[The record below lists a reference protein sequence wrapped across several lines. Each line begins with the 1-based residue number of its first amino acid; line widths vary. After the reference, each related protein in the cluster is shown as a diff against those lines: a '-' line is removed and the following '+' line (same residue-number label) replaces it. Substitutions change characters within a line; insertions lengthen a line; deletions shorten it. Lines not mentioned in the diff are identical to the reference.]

1 MKVWV
6 LCSAARTKWLSRSPR
21 TNTRVYKSPCD
32 CCLWV
37 FTTHALMSVTIVDSS
52 TSADAGANNQYKR
65 YSTPASTTQPAL
77 SGAGQKRRVG
87 SRNGQELYYFARS
100 FKDPNSMQVQRLHR
114 DSHPDPLFNVTARTV
129 NKKTSRVKQ
138 GLSLNGDLSIA
149 TSTDPCPSTVLYDGS
164 CAPLSSGDHF
174 TQVYTAQPYDSAT
187 SGPGAVHRGFAQFSR
202 YGVFFNPRSTPL
214 VLPDSTVRSRANSS
228 ACSSDG
234 DETTNGTRNSIST
247 IGRSSIDVATLDPFF
262 YQPIAWLIVPD
273 GTSAFRLVDQST
285 NTAIG
290 RWSRRRNSHNSEYA
304 WVFTCKGEILAAFD
318 NGRLK
323 VSPHPSTATYVD
335 QEIKK
340 LRLKTYAK
348 RTNQSPTDINMPK
361 TSIRNSI
368 SSIARSHSTNAIIN
382 SNFIASEYRP
392 RFVDGILF
400 SYLALQ
406 LNLES
411 TALDDG
417 TKLHLPESTDG
428 NYYSHSKKR
437 LSSFVSTIKSVFKPP
452 SPP

>member
-1 MKVWV
+1 MPTREGLGFVFSRAYKVAIAIATHSGR
-6 LCSAARTKWLSRSPR
+6 L
-21 TNTRVYKSPCD
+21 YISPCD
-32 CCLWV
+32 CCLYV
-37 FTTHALMSVTIVDSS
+37 YPTTSVTMSITIVDSS
-52 TSADAGANNQYKR
+52 TSAVADANNQYKR
-65 YSTPASTTQPAL
+65 HSSSTRPAL
-77 SGAGQKRRVG
+77 AGGAGQKRRVG

-100 FKDPNSMQVQRLHR
+100 FKEPNSMQVQRLHR

-129 NKKTSRVKQ
+129 NRKASRIKQ
-138 GLSLNGDLSIA
+138 GLSLDGDLSMA
-149 TSTDPCPSTVLYDGS
+149 TPTEPSPSTVLYDGS
-164 CAPLSSGDHF
+164 CAPLSSTDHF

-187 SGPGAVHRGFAQFSR
+187 SGPGAVHRGFVQFSR

-214 VLPDSTVRSRANSS
+214 VLPDSTVRSRASSS

-247 IGRSSIDVATLDPFF
+247 IRRNSVDAAALDPFF

-273 GTSAFRLVDQST
+273 EPSAFWLIDQST

-304 WVFTCKGEILAAFD
+304 WVFTCKGEVLAAFD
-318 NGRLK
+318 NGCLK
-323 VSPHPSTATYVD
+323 ISPHQSTATYVD

-340 LRLKTYAK
+340 LRLRTYSK
-348 RTNQSPTDINMPK
+348 RTNNQSPTDINMPK

-411 TALDDG
+411 AALDDG
-417 TKLHLPESTDG
+417 TKQHLPESNT
-428 NYYSHSKKR
+428 NNHSKKR

>member
-1 MKVWV
+1 
-6 LCSAARTKWLSRSPR
+6 
-21 TNTRVYKSPCD
+21 
-32 CCLWV
+32 
-37 FTTHALMSVTIVDSS
+37 MSVTIVDSAMA
-52 TSADAGANNQYKR
+52 TTAGATNSRYKR
-65 YSTPASTTQPAL
+65 YSSPPSAGRPPATVA
-77 SGAGQKRRVG
+77 AGGQSKRRVG
-87 SRNGQELYYFARS
+87 SRSGQELYYFARS
-100 FKDPNSMQVQRLHR
+100 FKDPSSMQVQRLHR

-129 NKKTSRVKQ
+129 NKKASRVKQ
-138 GLSLNGDLSIA
+138 GFSLDGDLSIA
-149 TSTDPCPSTVLYDGS
+149 TSTDPSPSTVLYDGS
-164 CAPLSSGDHF
+164 CAPLSSTDHF
-174 TQVYTAQPYDSAT
+174 TQIYTAQPYDSAT
-187 SGPGAVHRGFAQFSR
+187 SGPGAVHRGFVQFSR

-228 ACSSDG
+228 TCSSDG
-234 DETTNGTRNSIST
+234 DDTTNGTRSSFSL
-247 IGRSSIDVATLDPFF
+247 GRTSMDAAALDPFF
-262 YQPIAWLIVPD
+262 YQPIAWLIIPD
-273 GTSAFRLVDQST
+273 GTSSSGFRLVDQST

-290 RWSRRRNSHNSEYA
+290 RWSRKRNSHNSEYA
-304 WVFTCKGEILAAFD
+304 WVFTCRGEILAAFE

-323 VSPHPSTATYVD
+323 ISSNPSTATYVD

-348 RTNQSPTDINMPK
+348 RTNNQSPTDINMPK

-417 TKLHLPESTDG
+417 TKQHLPEST
-428 NYYSHSKKR
+428 NNNSNNSKKR

>member
-1 MKVWV
+1 
-6 LCSAARTKWLSRSPR
+6 
-21 TNTRVYKSPCD
+21 
-32 CCLWV
+32 
-37 FTTHALMSVTIVDSS
+37 MSVTIVDSPS
-52 TSADAGANNQYKR
+52 TAVADANNRYQR
-65 YSTPASTTQPAL
+65 YSSPASAAQQPAIANT
-77 SGAGQKRRVG
+77 AGQSKRRVG
-87 SRNGQELYYFARS
+87 SRSGQELYYFARS

-129 NKKTSRVKQ
+129 NKKASRVKQ
-138 GLSLNGDLSIA
+138 GLSLDGDLSIA
-149 TSTDPCPSTVLYDGS
+149 TSTDPSASTVLYDGS
-164 CAPLSSGDHF
+164 CAPLSSTDHF
-174 TQVYTAQPYDSAT
+174 TQIYTAQPYDSAT

-228 ACSSDG
+228 TCSSDG
-234 DETTNGTRNSIST
+234 DESTNNTRNSFSVA
-247 IGRSSIDVATLDPFF
+247 RSSIDAAALDPFF

-290 RWSRRRNSHNSEYA
+290 RWSRKRNSHNSEYA
-304 WVFTCKGEILAAFD
+304 WVFTCKGEVLAAFD

-323 VSPHPSTATYVD
+323 ISPHPSSATYVD

-340 LRLKTYAK
+340 LRLKAYAK
-348 RTNQSPTDINMPK
+348 RTNNQSPTDINMPK

-411 TALDDG
+411 AALDDG
-417 TKLHLPESTDG
+417 TKQHLPEST
-428 NYYSHSKKR
+428 NNNNSHSKKR